1 MIYVPKGTFGK
12 CLETFLVVTTGNGGL
27 KCYWHGAA
35 RDKAKHAMLP
45 GNAPAEKNGLEAKQP
60 SPIGEKNYGGHI
72 T

>member
-1 MIYVPKGTFGK
+1 M
-12 CLETFLVVTTGNGGL
+12 VTTGNGGL